1 MKKLL
6 LVLMVVALASFLF
19 VGCTPVTPAEGEGEG
34 EGEAEIC
41 PTVSVT
47 TQVAVGTKTYIKGGK
62 QTITVTFAVP
72 TEPVAVYVGAG
83 LKSAPADAA
92 EVVMYTTDKMVY
104 TGDFTFG
111 AESGDCGEAYIY
123 VDTCLECDYCKY
135 PYTVDTTHPYALIAV
150 TADDCTCENVALT
163 FKSSSSTVCSTAT
176 ECCGDDCSGLA
187 TWAID
192 IYSSDPFD
200 VCCDTPCK
208 TPVYSCSGVGCPV
221 DCVTD
226 CLPAIG
232 GTGYVAGVEYHVL
245 TTLLDEVGN
254 KARYYTKLETF
265 NETFLAAVKA
275 APASAPY
282 KVELVEYS
290 QDKVA
295 TGGTGNGVCSWFC
308 EEINGDYNTGE
319 YGFCSDSPDN
329 VIINGTDEDPCAG
342 E

>member
-6 LVLMVVALASFLF
+6 LVLLVVTLASFLF
-19 VGCTPVTPAEGEGEG
+19 VGCTPTVPAEGEGEG
-34 EGEAEIC
+34 EGEVGIC

-47 TQVAVGTKTYIKGGK
+47 SQVAVGTKTYIKGGS

-72 TEPVAVYVGAG
+72 TEPVSVYVGWD
-83 LKSAPADAA
+83 LKDYFGVLDPGW
-92 EVVMYTTDKMVY
+92 EVVMYPDADKKVY

-111 AESGDCGEAYIY
+111 GDDCAEAYIY
-123 VDTCLECDYCKY
+123 VTTCETCAPCKY

-150 TADDCTCENVALT
+150 TADECTCEGVALT
-163 FKSSSSTVCSTAT
+163 FKSTSSTVCSTAT
-176 ECCGDDCSGLA
+176 ACCDDDCSGLA

-192 IYSSDPFD
+192 MYSKNPFD
-200 VCCDTPCK
+200 VCCDTPCV

-226 CLPAIG
+226 CLPG
-232 GTGYVAGVEYHVL
+232 FGEDYNKTDGYWIV

-254 KARYYTKLETF
+254 QARYYTTLTLD
-265 NETFLAAVKA
+265 LALKTALAGSTSPVKV
-275 APASAPY
+275 P
-282 KVELVEYS
+282 VVEYS

-295 TGGTGNGVCSWFC
+295 TGGTGDGVCSWFC
-308 EEINGDYNTGE
+308 REINGSYDTGE

-329 VIINGTDEDPCAG
+329 VVASQADCVEPN
-342 E
+342 